1 MSAGCT
7 HMTRERTWRGLRHL
21 GRKACCIGAVV
32 SLATGPRLVRCSA
45 RLHYGNRGCSRSTR
59 YVESSRSTRAGGP
72 SLSLWSIAT
81 ALTPLSRLKTPPT
94 SQQSASLSAD
104 SAPLAHQ
111 SLKAAVRSWWHWPL
125 DSVFY
130 ATQAFCGAAFCVAVR
145 SDAVVVSR
153 GASHDQIAF
162 FLHFP
167 L

>member
-1 MSAGCT
+1 MPLGAANPKDGFRGRGGNDRWHRAMSAGCT
-7 HMTRERTWRGLRHL
+7 HMTRECTWRGLRHL

-125 DSVFY
+125 DSVL
-130 ATQAFCGAAFCVAVR
+130 CII
-145 SDAVVVSR
+145 D
-153 GASHDQIAF
+153 
-162 FLHFP
+162 FLWCRF
-167 L
+167 LCR